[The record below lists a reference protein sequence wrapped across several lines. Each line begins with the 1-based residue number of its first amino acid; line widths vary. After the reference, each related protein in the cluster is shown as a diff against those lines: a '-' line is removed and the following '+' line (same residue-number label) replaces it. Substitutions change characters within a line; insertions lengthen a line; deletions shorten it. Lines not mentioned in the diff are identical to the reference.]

1 MKEGKKVYNYY
12 QQQPT
17 TSFKSPL
24 MLKGH
29 PVSSLEEV
37 KATSIDFDGSIFYFP
52 DIANKRI
59 YTKAVDISTGIA
71 TLNMY
76 ELKPLPQ
83 EVIPDTSE
91 YITRTEFEQAIAQ
104 LIKQIP
110 VEKETKQSPSKYKEA
125 F

>member
-1 MKEGKKVYNYY
+1 
-12 QQQPT
+12 
-17 TSFKSPL
+17 

-76 ELKPLPQ
+76 ELKPIPQ
-83 EVIPDTSE
+83 ETPDTNE
-91 YITRTEFEQAIAQ
+91 YVTRKEFEQAITQ
-104 LIKQIP
+104 LINQMP
-110 VEKETKQSPSKYKEA
+110 VEKEQKQSPSKYKEA